1 MISGRPYLLWRLAGG
16 TVLGAVLTLG
26 LLRGGVARAADPPQR
41 IAFQILTGSTSG
53 SYFRVGELLAGLLSH
68 PPGISR
74 CETVNLCGP
83 AGLIVSTRATQGSVA
98 NVNAVTSGAA
108 NSGLAQAD
116 VVALAVAGQ
125 GPFRTTGPAR
135 QLRTIANLYG
145 EDLHLVAARRAKI
158 LSVSDLRGKRV
169 SLSSEGSGTIITARA
184 VLQAYRLPE
193 WRITP
198 NFDSADRAAALMR
211 QGKLDAFFFV
221 GGTPV
226 NLISQLLEDDVG
238 VLIPIDGP
246 GRTRLLAQQKQ
257 LVAHTIPQGT
267 YPGSP
272 AVDTIGVDA
281 LWVTSTAQ
289 PNGLVQGMVR
299 AIYNTR
305 NRPMIEAR
313 KLGFNFL
320 DLKLAPTGSP
330 APLHAGAESFYSE
343 MRVLPVRRPAAAE
356 R

>member
-1 MISGRPYLLWRLAGG
+1 
-16 TVLGAVLTLG
+16 
-26 LLRGGVARAADPPQR
+26 
-41 IAFQILTGSTSG
+41 
-53 SYFRVGELLAGLLSH
+53 LLAGLLSH

-83 AGLIVSTRATQGSVA
+83 AGLIVSTRATQGSIA

-116 VVALAVAGQ
+116 IVALAVAGQ
-125 GPFRTTGPAR
+125 GPFRTAGPAR

-184 VLQAYRLPE
+184 VLQAYRLAE

-211 QGKLDAFFFV
+211 QGRLDAFFFV

-226 NLISQLLEDDVG
+226 NLITQLLEDDVG

-289 PNGLVQGMVR
+289 PEALIHGMVR
-299 AIYNTR
+299 AVYNTR

-313 KLGFNFL
+313 KVGFNFL
-320 DLKLAPTGSP
+320 DLRRAPTGSI
-330 APLHAGAESFYSE
+330 APLHPGAENFYTQA
-343 MRVLPVRRPAAAE
+343 RVLPARRPAPAQ